1 MIKELGRI
9 NELAKIQREKGLTDA
24 EKMEQKKLRESYLK
38 QIRGQV
44 VNNIS
49 NLTVLDP
56 FGNDVTPEKLRKK
69 REKEGE

>member
-56 FGNDVTPEKLRKK
+56 FGNDVTPEKLRKQ